1 MPLIRYTEVSGNRY
15 GQVGSGGP
23 YHSFPKTVRRLPVLR
38 KNVSGRMWLCTIRLV
53 ATVTPEGQCLYRVV
67 SSGYR
72 PPYRWVACIHAK
84 TRHNRIT
91 VDGRVGCWYLV
102 CASELL
108 SVVAPPASII
118 ARGYLYVY
126 RNRVEAKPLPCPFL
140 NVRRSLFS
148 RCNRPTLA
156 STPGVAATGQNVRK
170 TRRYCLPVGA
180 IGQSHFRPNPC

>member
-72 PPYRWVACIHAK
+72 PPTGGLRVNTRKPATTDYRL
-84 TRHNRIT
+84 T
-91 VDGRVGCWYLV
+91 GGLV
-102 CASELL
+102 VVSLFVHLSISLL
-108 SVVAPPASII
+108 GVAPPVSIND
-118 ARGYLYVY
+118 AAV
-126 RNRVEAKPLPCPFL
+126 FL
-140 NVRRSLFS
+140 CLD
-148 RCNRPTLA
+148 
-156 STPGVAATGQNVRK
+156 STYHRFGK
-170 TRRYCLPVGA
+170 L
-180 IGQSHFRPNPC
+180 